1 MVFVKGMRKERRV
14 DSSCSG
20 YSKTLIIQAFDLS
33 GSLNNRN
40 VLFAIFELL
49 VNSCCIH
56 WVICDRI
63 QLFRKNIILI

>member
-20 YSKTLIIQAFDLS
+20 YSKTSIIQAFDLP
-33 GSLNNRN
+33 GSFNNRN

-49 VNSCCIH
+49 VNSCCI
-56 WVICDRI
+56 ICDRI
-63 QLFRKNIILI
+63 QLFRKSIILI